1 MTLDYDHL
9 LQEVSRLSD
18 SGREEE
24 ALSLLNQLRPSA
36 ETDDERASLLLAESR
51 CLARLD
57 KVAES
62 QQRLKVLAKLKNV
75 SDVISATSQLM
86 MACNLKLQDQ
96 NRKALKLLTE
106 IPRQYPEA
114 MREQD
119 WLRHDVN
126 AEIAFTLAL
135 LRRPEQAISE
145 LSELDS
151 ENEDVEFKQRKLLCL
166 ADCNARIGNYALA
179 RDQLAQILSL
189 SSEGR
194 YAAEAHL
201 HLATLDVQNR
211 SYARARYHLDLFE
224 RDRHLTKM
232 PQKIVDQLNAMIKAD
247 K

>member
-96 NRKALKLLTE
+96 NRKALKLLT
-106 IPRQYPEA
+106 
-114 MREQD
+114 
-119 WLRHDVN
+119 
-126 AEIAFTLAL
+126 
-135 LRRPEQAISE
+135 
-145 LSELDS
+145 
-151 ENEDVEFKQRKLLCL
+151 
-166 ADCNARIGNYALA
+166 
-179 RDQLAQILSL
+179 
-189 SSEGR
+189 
-194 YAAEAHL
+194 
-201 HLATLDVQNR
+201 
-211 SYARARYHLDLFE
+211 
-224 RDRHLTKM
+224 
-232 PQKIVDQLNAMIKAD
+232 
-247 K
+247 